1 VSADDVLFCQ
11 QARYVY
17 QKAEVLAV
25 GANSIPQPGQTSGTG
40 DTTPTTAQTQGS
52 GLITLIVPALPAQYI
67 ASLPPAN
74 IYLELVAKDY
84 KPVKMKAIKPFDP
97 LPAEDP
103 TKLTPYGPQG
113 PA

>member
-1 VSADDVLFCQ
+1 M
-11 QARYVY
+11 
-17 QKAEVLAV
+17 
-25 GANSIPQPGQTSGTG
+25 
-40 DTTPTTAQTQGS
+40 
-52 GLITLIVPALPAQYI
+52 IVPALPAQYI
-67 ASLPPAN
+67 ASLPPSN

-84 KPVKMKAIKPFDP
+84 KPVKMKAIKPFDK